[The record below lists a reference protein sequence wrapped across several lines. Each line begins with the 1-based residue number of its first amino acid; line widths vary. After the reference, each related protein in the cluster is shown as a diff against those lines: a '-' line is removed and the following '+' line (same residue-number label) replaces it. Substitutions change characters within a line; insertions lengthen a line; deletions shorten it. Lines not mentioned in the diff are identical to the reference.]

1 MSAFILY
8 TCSAC
13 RRSEQPALAMTAGF
27 GSNDKHLL
35 DTLHSMIGF
44 FVTVVISSLSIAVL

>member
-8 TCSAC
+8 TCSAG
-13 RRSEQPALAMTAGF
+13 RASEEPALTMTAGC
-27 GSNDKHLL
+27 GGNDKHLL